1 MVARQEEQH
10 RQGSIATARSRKGVL
25 RMKKRSRFLAIGLIA
40 TTIAYLA
47 TILWFIDR
55 AFEEK
60 EEKE

>member
-1 MVARQEEQH
+1 MEGSEEQY
-10 RQGSIATARSRKGVL
+10 RQGSIATARNRKGVL
-25 RMKKRSRFLAIGLIA
+25 RMKKGSRFLAIGLVA
-40 TTIAYLA
+40 ATIAYLA

>member
-1 MVARQEEQH
+1 
-10 RQGSIATARSRKGVL
+10 
-25 RMKKRSRFLAIGLIA
+25 MKKRSRFLAIGLIA